1 VYITMAQAATA
12 TTNPPAPST
21 YSVAA
26 LFDEVGPAYE
36 TAFAGLPEQAAS
48 IQWLLSELSKSQ
60 VQPAEILD
68 IGCGTGRPV
77 CSRLAAAGH
86 SVIGIDVSAE
96 MIKAAREQ
104 VPQATFEQLDV
115 RDFKSPANRFD
126 AITVYFSMIA
136 GVTQDEIRLF
146 IQSIYSWLKP
156 GGSFV
161 LATVP
166 VAGNNIELK
175 WMGKPT
181 VVSSLSSEEFVAWIK
196 QVGFE
201 IVHEQES
208 KFFPKAVEAGIC
220 GPDDVWEEPH
230 LFVYAKKK

>member
-1 VYITMAQAATA
+1 MADVATA
-12 TTNPPAPST
+12 TTNPST
-21 YSVAA
+21 SSTFSAAA

-36 TAFAGLPEQAAS
+36 AAFAGLPEQAAS

-60 VQPAEILD
+60 VRPAEILD

-77 CSRLAAAGH
+77 CSSLAAAGH
-86 SVIGIDVSAE
+86 SVIGIDISAE

-104 VPQATFEQLDV
+104 VSQATFEQLDV

-126 AITVYFSMIA
+126 AITVYFSMIC
-136 GVTQDEIRLF
+136 GVTQDDIR
-146 IQSIYSWLKP
+146 QSIQRIHSWLKP

-166 VAGNNIELK
+166 VAGNNIEMK
-175 WMGKPT
+175 WMGKP
-181 VVSSLSSEEFVAWIK
+181 VIVSGFSREEFSVWIK

-208 KFFPKAVEAGIC
+208 KFLPKAVEAGIC
-220 GPDDVWEEPH
+220 GPDDAWEEPH

>member
-1 VYITMAQAATA
+1 MTMAEAATA
-12 TTNPPAPST
+12 TTTPAAST
-21 YSVAA
+21 AYTAAA
-26 LFDEVGPAYE
+26 LFDDVGPAYE

-60 VQPAEILD
+60 VRPAEILD

-77 CSRLAAAGH
+77 CSSLAAAGH
-86 SVIGIDVSAE
+86 SVMGIDVSTE

-104 VPQATFEQLDV
+104 VPQATFEQLDC
-115 RDFKSPANRFD
+115 RDFQSPANRFD

-136 GVTQDEIRLF
+136 GFSQDEIR
-146 IQSIYSWLKP
+146 QSIQRIHSWLKP

-161 LATVP
+161 FATVP
-166 VAGNNIELK
+166 VAVNNVELK
-175 WMGKPT
+175 WMGRSA
-181 VVSSLSSEEFVAWIK
+181 VVSSLSPEELVAWIK

-208 KFFPKAVEAGIC
+208 KFLPKAVEAGIC

-230 LFVYAKKK
+230 LFVYAKK

>member
-1 VYITMAQAATA
+1 MADVATA
-12 TTNPPAPST
+12 TTNPST
-21 YSVAA
+21 YSAAA

-60 VQPAEILD
+60 VRPTEILD

-77 CSRLAAAGH
+77 CSSLAAAGH
-86 SVIGIDVSAE
+86 SVIGIDISAE

-136 GVTQDEIRLF
+136 GITQDDIR
-146 IQSIYSWLKP
+146 QSIQRIHSWLKP

-166 VAGNNIELK
+166 VAGNNIEMK
-175 WMGKPT
+175 WMGKPV
-181 VVSSLSSEEFVAWIK
+181 VVSSFSREEFAVWIK

-208 KFFPKAVEAGIC
+208 KFLPKAVEAGIC
-220 GPDDVWEEPH
+220 GPDDVWEESH

>member
-1 VYITMAQAATA
+1 MADVTTA
-12 TTNPPAPST
+12 TTNPATSST
-21 YSVAA
+21 YSAAA

-48 IQWLLSELSKSQ
+48 IQWLLAELSKSQ
-60 VQPAEILD
+60 GRPAEVLD

-77 CSRLAAAGH
+77 CSSLAAAGH

-96 MIKAAREQ
+96 MIKAAREL

-115 RDFKSPANRFD
+115 RDFQSPANRFD

-136 GVTQDEIRLF
+136 GVTQDDIRQA
-146 IQSIYSWLKP
+146 IQRIHSWLKP

-166 VAGNNIELK
+166 VAGNNMELK
-175 WMGKPT
+175 WMGKAA
-181 VVSSLSSEEFVAWIK
+181 VVSSLSPDEFAAWIK

-201 IVHEQES
+201 IVHQRES
-208 KFFPKAVEAGIC
+208 TFLPKAVEAGIC

>member
-1 VYITMAQAATA
+1 MAEAATA
-12 TTNPPAPST
+12 TTNPSTSST
-21 YSVAA
+21 YSTAA

-48 IQWLLSELSKSQ
+48 IEWLLSELSKSQ
-60 VQPAEILD
+60 VRPAEILD

-77 CSRLAAAGH
+77 CSSLAAAGH

-104 VPQATFEQLDV
+104 VPQATIEQLDV

-136 GVTQDEIRLF
+136 GVTQDEIRQF
-146 IQSIYSWLKP
+146 IQQIHSWLKP
-156 GGSFV
+156 SGSFV
-161 LATVP
+161 FATVP
-166 VAGNNIELK
+166 ISGNNMELK
-175 WMGKPT
+175 WMGRPA
-181 VVSSLSSEEFVAWIK
+181 VVSSLSPEEFGAWIR

-208 KFFPKAVEAGIC
+208 KFLPKAVEAGIC
-220 GPDDVWEEPH
+220 EPDDVWEEPH